1 MPVCALHLVQ
11 LHDASSTGIDVF
23 LRRLLDASTNPA
35 EFGVVTVSQVRAPI
49 IRPTLVDHAILNETP
64 WTLLLVLN
72 GSQAYTLPASLS
84 ASVKTHYSVVA
95 GIPSKIVSNYDA
107 ISDRLSNVQPRAP
120 LLEIKLDSQG
130 DVIPPADS
138 GASSQ
143 STATTTR
150 EDGQDL
156 SLSPALL
163 ALAKHLNHQAAHHGP
178 VSMLNLLHFH
188 TDAHAVES
196 YHEYGR
202 RFATVAGKRGGNAK
216 LVGIVINPLN
226 HPHTDSRGNPHRN
239 KSDWWNEC
247 TLVHYPS
254 INHFIDMSVD
264 DEYQYINKQYRLKA
278 IKDTALIRT
287 TEIDLKPYRTTQAK
301 L

>member
-11 LHDASSTGIDVF
+11 LADASPSGIDAF
-23 LRRLLDASTNPA
+23 LHRLLAAAADPA
-35 EFGVVTVSQVRAPI
+35 KFGVVTVSRVQAPI
-49 IRPTLVDHAILNETP
+49 IRPTLVDHKTLNDTP
-64 WTLLLVLN
+64 WTLLLVIN
-72 GSQAYTLPASLS
+72 GTQAHVLPSTLTSS
-84 ASVKTHYSVVA
+84 IQTHYSVVS

-107 ISDRLSNVQPRAP
+107 ISDKLRNVQPPAP
-120 LLEIKLDSQG
+120 LLEIKLDDKR
-130 DVIPPADS
+130 DVIPPAKS
-138 GASSQ
+138 ASSL
-143 STATTTR
+143 APTR
-150 EDGQDL
+150 DDGQDL

-163 ALAKHLNHQAAHHGP
+163 DLAKHLNHKVQHHGP

-188 TDAHAVES
+188 TDAGAVES

-216 LVGIVINPLN
+216 LVGIVICPLSGQQS
-226 HPHTDSRGNPHRN
+226 DSRGRQDR
-239 KSDWWNEC
+239 KKEDWWNEC

-264 DEYQYINKQYRLKA
+264 DEYQYINKEYRLKA
-278 IKDTALIRT
+278 IKDTALICT
-287 TEIDLKPYRTTQAK
+287 TEIDLSQYRARAK

>member
-11 LHDASSTGIDVF
+11 LHDASSTGIDAF
-23 LRRLLDASTNPA
+23 LGRLFDAATPNPK
-35 EFGVVTVSQVRAPI
+35 ELSVVTVSLVRSPI
-49 IRPTLVDHAILNETP
+49 IRPTLVDHNILNDTP
-64 WTLLLVLN
+64 WTLLLVLG
-72 GSQAYTLPASLS
+72 GSSAAILPSALAS
-84 ASVKTHYSVVA
+84 SVKTHYSLIS
-95 GIPSKIVSNYDA
+95 GIPSKNVSNYDS
-107 ISDRLSNVQPRAP
+107 ISDKLRNVQPRPP
-120 LLEIKLDSQG
+120 LLEIKLDDNG
-130 DVIPPADS
+130 DVTIPDHKK
-138 GASSQ
+138 SS
-143 STATTTR
+143 AAPTR

-163 ALAKHLNHQAAHHGP
+163 NLAKHLNHEAHHHGP

-188 TDAHAVES
+188 THDGAVES

-216 LVGIVINPLN
+216 LVGIVIDPLKE
-226 HPHTDSRGNPHRN
+226 PLKDSRQDR
-239 KSDWWNEC
+239 KKDEWWNEC

-264 DEYQYINKQYRLKA
+264 DEYQFINKEYRLKA
-278 IKDTALIRT
+278 IKDTALICT
-287 TEIDLKPYRTTQAK
+287 TEIDLTKFRKGAQAK